1 MTVLGLAVGLLVL
14 LVGGGGPAPPSDV
27 RPAGASGPVRYRAP
41 VQPVRVVH
49 PFDPPA
55 TPYGPG
61 HLGVDLAVRP
71 GAVVRA
77 AGAGVVGFAGSVA
90 GRGLVVIRHPDG
102 ISTEYEPL
110 RPSVRVGAAVA
121 RGQPIGRIAGT
132 HGACP
137 RGRCLHW
144 GAKRDDTYL
153 DPMTLLRPLGPV
165 RLLPWP
171 GEP

>member
-1 MTVLGLAVGLLVL
+1 MNLLGPVVTLLL
-14 LVGGGGPAPPSDV
+14 LLTGGGGPAPDT
-27 RPAGASGPVRYRAP
+27 GAAAVALPPVRYRAP
-41 VQPVRVVH
+41 VQPIHVVR

-61 HLGVDLAVRP
+61 HLGVDLAARP

-110 RPSVRVGAAVA
+110 RPAVSA
-121 RGQPIGRIAGT
+121 GTAVTRGQPIGRITGRHGT
-132 HGACP
+132 CAP
-137 RGRCLHW
+137 GRCLHW
-144 GAKRDDTYL
+144 GAKRGGTYL
-153 DPMTLLRPLGPV
+153 DPMSLLRPLGPV